1 MSQLNAF
8 NKPTLFSCLGRYG
21 MKKPRYVLQISFTH
35 KEHLQLIPILKEL
48 QVHTGMNKS
57 TLMKR
62 MIAYTAVQMGTGI

>member
-1 MSQLNAF
+1 
-8 NKPTLFSCLGRYG
+8 

-35 KEHLQLIPILKEL
+35 KEHLQLIPMLKEL